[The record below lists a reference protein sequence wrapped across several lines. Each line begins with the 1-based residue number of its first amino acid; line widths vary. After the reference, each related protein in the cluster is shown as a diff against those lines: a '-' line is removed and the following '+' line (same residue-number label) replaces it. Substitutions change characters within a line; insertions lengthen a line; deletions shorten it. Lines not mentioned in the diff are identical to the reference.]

1 MSFRIGRFA
10 FLAVLAM
17 AGVSTAAA
25 SARASECADLPPST
39 LRLFDIRVSMPEVKS
54 VPAATLDR
62 IPQEDQLGS
71 HHTLMLTG
79 ADVVTL
85 FEIRHRFVP
94 QADGSVCDAPSLVR
108 IGFGA
113 GRRVAYLARKAAAD
127 ECVRK
132 TMLAHEEAHNRGF
145 NETIDRFI
153 DQEKGE
159 FQRGMLALKRMSA
172 PSAAIAKARWEAGL
186 VTIIAGAKRQLLSE
200 VRAANAR
207 TDGGPALAALDEACG
222 GKIRQLQEASG
233 L

>member
-1 MSFRIGRFA
+1 MFFRIGRFVVVA
-10 FLAVLAM
+10 TLAM
-17 AGVSTAAA
+17 VGASAVAA
-25 SARASECADLPPST
+25 SAWASDCADLPPSI
-39 LRLFDIRVSMPEVKS
+39 LRIFDIRVSMPEVIS

-71 HHTLMLTG
+71 HHTFMLTG

-85 FEIRHRFVP
+85 FEIRHRIVS

-127 ECVRK
+127 ECVRQA
-132 TMLAHEEAHNRGF
+132 MLAHEEAHNRSF
-145 NETIDRFI
+145 NDTVDRFI
-153 DQEKGE
+153 EQEKAE
-159 FQRGMLALKRMSA
+159 FQRGMLALKRTPA
-172 PSAAIAKARWEAGL
+172 PSAEMAKARWQAGL

-200 VRAANAR
+200 IRAAKAQI
-207 TDGGPALAALDEACG
+207 DGGPTLTALAEACG
-222 GKIRQLQEASG
+222 GKIRHLQEASG